1 MEAEEETVG
10 SVNTLLSRIGDE
22 ENYQLRATS
31 GEKNV
36 TMMLLS
42 AADSMTTWNS

>member
-1 MEAEEETVG
+1 MEAKEETVG

-22 ENYQLRATS
+22 ENYQRRETC

-36 TMMLLS
+36 TMTLLS
-42 AADSMTTWNS
+42 AADSTTT